1 MDVLCVIFV
10 VIMGTIFFILIKK
23 EKERKELIKE
33 YNKLVDV
40 YNLLKRGYTFQNS
53 LIDYYECNLRELL
66 KKLRELNNLSLDN
79 IKNDK

>member
-1 MDVLCVIFV
+1 MIGIILAWVSLCWFLYLMDKY
-10 VIMGTIFFILIKK
+10 TK
-23 EKERKELIKE
+23 LIKE

-66 KKLRELNNLSLDN
+66 KTLRELNNLSLDN